1 MRTLRLVSVALIVL
15 SFGAPAGAMFAAP
28 TPAPIDRLIANT
40 TAYIKEKPNDAHAYY
55 TLARIHYLAF
65 VNKSKLVPTFGRE
78 TLPKV
83 AEDWQGADIVY
94 VARYRRAEELALK
107 ESGHDSTDAVPSE
120 ERQRFY
126 QSVEQKRKELE
137 EEGWAPEKLAE
148 NDLFEHAGA
157 ALENFQTAIKLDSQN
172 ALYHLG
178 LASLLE
184 QYVEFLGEIEAEQV
198 PQQFRKFL
206 LSEAKDIYYK
216 AYCLSI
222 KKDLKHRYLPIA
234 GLQSLVGY
242 EAGNAYV
249 RLSENLGD
257 ISKGEE
263 KTIAKVKRNVQKL
276 DSLPMG
282 AITPIVFSLEKHT
295 SLAGLLAPD
304 VKVRFDLDGDGVS
317 ELWPWV
323 KPGTGILVW
332 DPAGEGV
339 ITSGR
344 QMFGS
349 VTWWLFFEDG
359 YHALDALDNNR
370 DGFLAAGELEGIRV
384 WFDENRDG
392 ISLPAEVVSLAD
404 LGIISISTKPS
415 GKDSGCPTSASGITF
430 SDGRTLPT
438 YDWLT
443 SPEKEESGLSR

>member
-1 MRTLRLVSVALIVL
+1 MRTSRLFLVALIVL
-15 SFGAPAGAMFAAP
+15 SFGAPAGAMFALS

-40 TAYIKEKPNDAHAYY
+40 TAYIKEKPNDAHGYY

-65 VNKSKLVPTFGRE
+65 VNKSKLVPTFERE
-78 TLPKV
+78 TLPQI
-83 AEDWQGADIVY
+83 AEDWQGTDIVHMACY
-94 VARYRRAEELALK
+94 LRAEELALK
-107 ESGHDSTDAVPSE
+107 EFGYTSTRDIPRE
-120 ERQRFY
+120 ERKKFY
-126 QSVEQKRKELE
+126 QSVEQKRKELK

-148 NDLFEHAGA
+148 KELYEHGGA
-157 ALENFQTAIKLDSQN
+157 ALENFQKAIELDPKN
-172 ALYHLG
+172 GLYHLG

-184 QYVEFLGEIEAEQV
+184 QYVEFIGEIEAEQV

-222 KKDLKHRYLPIA
+222 KKDLKHRHLPLA
-234 GLQSLVGY
+234 GLASLVGY

-249 RLSENLGD
+249 RLTENLGA
-257 ISKGEE
+257 ISKRE
-263 KTIAKVKRNVQKL
+263 KKEIGKVKRNLQKL

-295 SLAGLLAPD
+295 SLADLLAANT
-304 VKVRFDLDGDGVS
+304 KVRFDLDGDGVT

-323 KPGTGILVW
+323 KPTTGILVW
-332 DPAGEGV
+332 DTEQRGQ

-359 YHALDALDNNR
+359 YHALDALDDSR
-370 DGFLAAGELEGIRV
+370 DGFLTGGELEGIRV
-384 WFDENRDG
+384 WFDRNSDG
-392 ISLPAEVVSLAD
+392 ISRPDEVVSLAE
-404 LGIISISTKPS
+404 LGIISISTRAS
-415 GKDSGCPTSASGITF
+415 GEDSGCPMSASGITL

-438 YDWLT
+438 YDWLA
-443 SPEKEESGLSR
+443 SPEEHKSRFPR